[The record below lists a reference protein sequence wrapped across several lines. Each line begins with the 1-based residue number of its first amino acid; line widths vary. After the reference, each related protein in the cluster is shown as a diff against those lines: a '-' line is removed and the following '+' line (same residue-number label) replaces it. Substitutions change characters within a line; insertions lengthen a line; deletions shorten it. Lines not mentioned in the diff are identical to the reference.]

1 MIKWELHKYL
11 KKDASNIL
19 WKNFWIILSYYSSHS
34 IICGQAA
41 TDMPAFT
48 KQDVVVSILVSIA
61 FVTLNLRIFEWM
73 NFIQIVIFVTSV
85 NPEKLIYKKRNL
97 RIFLLGFLM
106 LQISVKIFFVVL
118 SEYMNIT

>member
-1 MIKWELHKYL
+1 
-11 KKDASNIL
+11 
-19 WKNFWIILSYYSSHS
+19 
-34 IICGQAA
+34 
-41 TDMPAFT
+41 MPAFT